1 MSLVL
6 QLHHKNV
13 LEAAAAYRSSVDE
26 IEAHLRIR
34 AMSNDASSAE
44 LALLRRLKDEKASI
58 LRQYEN
64 LLEAFAVVADT
75 SIIAAE

>member
-1 MSLVL
+1 MSLIL
-6 QLHHKNV
+6 QLHHKSV

-44 LALLRRLKDEKASI
+44 LALLKRLKDEKTSI

-64 LLEAFAVVADT
+64 IAEAFAVLAHRSV
-75 SIIAAE
+75 IAAE

>member
-64 LLEAFAVVADT
+64 IAEAFAVLAHRSV
-75 SIIAAE
+75 IAAQ